1 MTDFVL
7 QYKQY
12 TMYVIFLYFQSG
24 SYSSLSSDDSR
35 RHSTPPHLTTTKD
48 DNFILRTSGIL
59 YSNSSSPCRT
69 GNGSSYSGETQK
81 DFNSAIHLPSASS
94 PSTIKQHAP
103 PAPEI
108 LEENKDISIEKS
120 SDNVKPIAAPSFQAF
135 ITSSPISSFLSSSYS
150 HLHFPVA
157 LGHTVNL
164 SKDEPTNVEDA
175 LHSLMTTLEDYHGQ
189 YRELEK
195 LEDVVVMLEQILRVK
210 KFTCI
215 NLCNID

>member
-1 MTDFVL
+1 M
-7 QYKQY
+7 
-12 TMYVIFLYFQSG
+12 YFQSG

-48 DNFILRTSGIL
+48 DNFILRTSGI

-69 GNGSSYSGETQK
+69 GNRSSYSGETQK
-81 DFNSAIHLPSASS
+81 DSNSAIPLLSASS
-94 PSTIKQHAP
+94 PSTIKWHTP

-108 LEENKDISIEKS
+108 LEENKDISIKKN
-120 SDNVKPIAAPSFQAF
+120 SDHVKPIAAPSSQTF

-195 LEDVVVMLEQILRVK
+195 LEDVVVMLEQILRVRK
-210 KFTCI
+210 VFTCI
-215 NLCNID
+215 NLCNIV